1 MGRVI
6 SICNQK
12 GGVGKTTTAVN
23 LSTFFALSG
32 KKTLL
37 VDMDPQGNATIGLG
51 IDKGKIEK
59 TIYHSLIEQSKIEDI
74 IKDTQVDNLFIVP
87 SNLNLTGAEV
97 ELVGLIGR
105 EFKLKNALE
114 TVKDS
119 YDFVIIDSPPSLGLL
134 TINALTASN
143 SALIPIQCEYY
154 ALEGLGQLTRT
165 LDLVKKNLNPS
176 LQIEGVLLTMADYRT
191 KLTTEVIDEAR
202 NYFKEKVYT
211 TVIPRNIKLTE
222 APSFGKPI
230 ALYDM
235 ASQGAQMYKRLAD
248 EISAKLVAANSLGGL
263 GNLQCQTSEEVVRN
277 GNYDETK

>member
-6 SICNQK
+6 SVCNQK

-37 VDMDPQGNATIGLG
+37 IDLDPQGNATSGLG
-51 IDKGKIEK
+51 IDKSKIDK
-59 TIYHSLIEQSKIEDI
+59 TIYHTLLEQNRVEDI
-74 IKDTQVDNLFIVP
+74 VQDTQVANLFIVP

-97 ELVGLIGR
+97 ELVGVIGR

-114 TVKDS
+114 SIKDS
-119 YDFVIIDSPPSLGLL
+119 YDFIIIDSPPSLGLL

-154 ALEGLGQLTRT
+154 ALEGLGQLTKT
-165 LDLVKKNLNPS
+165 LDLVRKNLNPI

-191 KLTTEVIDEAR
+191 KLTMEVIEEAR
-202 NYFKEKVYT
+202 NYFKEKVYN

-235 ASQGAQMYKRLAD
+235 SSQGAQMYKSLAD
-248 EISAKLVAANSLGGL
+248 EILGYK
-263 GNLQCQTSEEVVRN
+263 TSQHIENN
-277 GNYDETK
+277 GVIDNTIKVQ

>member
-37 VDMDPQGNATIGLG
+37 IDMDPQGNATSGVG
-51 IDKGKIEK
+51 VNKGKIEK
-59 TIYHSLIEQSKIEDI
+59 TIYHTLIEQSRIEDI
-74 IKDTQVDNLFIVP
+74 VIDTQVNNLFMVP

-97 ELVGLIGR
+97 ELVGMIGR

-114 TVKDS
+114 ITKES

-154 ALEGLGQLTRT
+154 ALEGLGQLTKT
-165 LDLVKKNLNPS
+165 LDLVRKNLNPF

-202 NYFKEKVYT
+202 NYFKEKVYE

-235 ASQGAQMYKRLAD
+235 SSQGAQMYKRLAN
-248 EISAKLVAANSLGGL
+248 EMLGIKITQAIE
-263 GNLQCQTSEEVVRN
+263 NNNVTVN
-277 GNYDETK
+277 MD

>member
-1 MGRVI
+1 MGKVI
-6 SICNQK
+6 SVCNQK

-37 VDMDPQGNATIGLG
+37 IDMDPQGNATSGLG
-51 IDKGKIEK
+51 IDKSKIEK
-59 TIYHSLIEQSKIEDI
+59 TIYHTLLEQSKVEDI
-74 IKDTQVDNLFIVP
+74 VIGTQVVGLFIVP
-87 SNLNLTGAEV
+87 SNLDLTGAEV
-97 ELVGLIGR
+97 ELVGMIGR

-114 TVKDS
+114 AVRES
-119 YDFVIIDSPPSLGLL
+119 YDFVVIDSPPSLGLL
-134 TINALTASN
+134 TINALTASD

-154 ALEGLGQLTRT
+154 ALEGLGQLTKT
-165 LDLVKKNLNPS
+165 LDLVRKNLNPS

-202 NYFKEKVYT
+202 NYFKEKVYE

-235 ASQGAQMYKRLAD
+235 SSQGAQMYKRLAN
-248 EISAKLVAANSLGGL
+248 EILGIKVTQVIE
-263 GNLQCQTSEEVVRN
+263 NNVVI
-277 GNYDETK
+277 

>member
-6 SICNQK
+6 SVCNQK

-37 VDMDPQGNATIGLG
+37 IDMDPQGNATSGLG
-51 IDKGKIEK
+51 IDKRTIEK
-59 TIYHSLIEQSKIEDI
+59 TIYHVLIEQNKVEEI
-74 IKDTQVDNLFIVP
+74 INDTQVVNLFIVP

-97 ELVGLIGR
+97 ELVGMMGR
-105 EFKLKNALE
+105 EFKLRHAIE
-114 TVKDS
+114 MVRQE
-119 YDFVIIDSPPSLGLL
+119 YDFIILDSPPSLGLL
-134 TINALTASN
+134 TINALTASD

-154 ALEGLGQLTRT
+154 ALEGLGQLTKT
-165 LDLVKKNLNPS
+165 LDLIKKNLNPE

-191 KLTTEVIDEAR
+191 KLTTEVIEEAR
-202 NYFKEKVYT
+202 AFFKEKVYE

-235 ASQGAQMYKRLAD
+235 SSQGAQMYKQLAD
-248 EISAKLVAANSLGGL
+248 EINAKSGTDNSLKEISS
-263 GNLQCQTSEEVVRN
+263 LQQQASEKFARN
-277 GNYDETK
+277 EEFNESR

>member
-6 SICNQK
+6 SVCNQK

-37 VDMDPQGNATIGLG
+37 IDMDPQGNATSGLG

-59 TIYHSLIEQSKIEDI
+59 TIYHALIEQNKVEEIVNN
-74 IKDTQVDNLFIVP
+74 TQVSNLSIVP

-97 ELVGLIGR
+97 ELVGMMGR
-105 EFKLKNALE
+105 EFKLRHAIE
-114 TVKDS
+114 TIRQE
-119 YDFVIIDSPPSLGLL
+119 YDFIILDSPPSLGLL
-134 TINALTASN
+134 TINALTASD

-154 ALEGLGQLTRT
+154 ALEGLGQLTKT
-165 LDLVKKNLNPS
+165 LDLIRRNLNPS

-191 KLTTEVIDEAR
+191 KLTGEVIEEAR
-202 NYFKEKVYT
+202 AFFKEKVYS

-235 ASQGAQMYKRLAD
+235 SSQGAQMYKQLAD
-248 EISAKLVAANSLGGL
+248 EILGYKVSQVL
-263 GNLQCQTSEEVVRN
+263 DNVNVV
-277 GNYDETK
+277 ETKNMGE

>member
-6 SICNQK
+6 TICNQK

-23 LSTFFALSG
+23 LSTFFALLG

-37 VDMDPQGNATIGLG
+37 IDMDPQGNTTSGLG
-51 IDKGKIEK
+51 IDKGKIDK
-59 TIYHSLIEQSKIEDI
+59 TIYHSLLEQVKVEDI
-74 IKDTQVDNLFIVP
+74 ISDTQVSNLYIVP

-97 ELVGLIGR
+97 ELVGMMGR
-105 EFKLKNALE
+105 EFKLRNAIETIKNA
-114 TVKDS
+114 
-119 YDFVIIDSPPSLGLL
+119 YDFITIDSPPSLGLL
-134 TINALTASN
+134 TINALTASD

-154 ALEGLGQLTRT
+154 ALEGLGQLTKT
-165 LDLVKKNLNPS
+165 LDLVRKNLNSS

-191 KLTTEVIDEAR
+191 KLTSEVIEEAR
-202 NYFKEKVYT
+202 NYFKEKVYS

-235 ASQGAQMYKRLAD
+235 SSQGAQMYKQLAD
-248 EISAKLVAANSLGGL
+248 EILGIKVTQPIE
-263 GNLQCQTSEEVVRN
+263 NNTVVESIE
-277 GNYDETK
+277 GE

>member
-6 SICNQK
+6 SVCNQK

-23 LSTFFALSG
+23 LTTFFALAG

-37 VDMDPQGNATIGLG
+37 IDMDPQGNATSGLG
-51 IDKGKIEK
+51 IDKGKVEK
-59 TIYHSLIEQSKIEDI
+59 TIYHTLLEQDRVEDI
-74 IKDTQVDNLFIVP
+74 VIDTQVANLYIVP
-87 SNLNLTGAEV
+87 SNLDLTGAEV
-97 ELVGLIGR
+97 ELVGVIGR

-114 TVKDS
+114 AIRDS
-119 YDFVIIDSPPSLGLL
+119 YDFIIIDSPPSLGLL

-154 ALEGLGQLTRT
+154 ALEGLGQLTKT
-165 LDLVKKNLNPS
+165 LDLVRKNLNPA

-202 NYFKEKVYT
+202 NYFKEKVYN

-235 ASQGAQMYKRLAD
+235 SSQGAQMYKRLAD
-248 EISAKLVAANSLGGL
+248 EILGLKSSQLVENNNVA
-263 GNLQCQTSEEVVRN
+263 TS
-277 GNYDETK
+277 Y